1 MGRKSG
7 ISIRSYAAATAASG
21 QGQQADDSA
30 VQMQIEASERA
41 TLQATLDTRPINT
54 KRKYETYQTEFQS
67 WCSEKQFCDGAT
79 ATKGKLHLFLTEQV
93 VGRESKKKKGTFV
106 GGSTVCGYVN
116 AIVDLDNQQV
126 ALKINSNAH
135 PRSAQVKQLIKNVQ
149 AQTTETR
156 NKNYQDRGVGSLLDG
171 YHSEEQFRQICDT
184 FFLLGDLRGRA
195 AFLVSHF
202 GSLRGENARNLELAD
217 MFSQV
222 LDGEGFQT
230 CIALVILIQHG
241 KTNTDLE
248 RNLLE
253 ERHHRQTA
261 EYAPQEPETIKQ
273 LHETNKEL
281 RDAMKKE
288 IEANEDHRKTIE
300 HQQDLIDKGIK
311 SNEIQQ
317 RMIQDLQRELPALR
331 HQLRQQQV
339 QNHSDMDNL
348 RLEFR
353 AQREK
358 DRALVE
364 SNLLALK
371 RYHNETARCR
381 PELKLLAVSSNRRT
395 ALTINEGSIEGKMLE
410 RVRAFNENSRA
421 GARAEED
428 KRVKTEITF
437 HHSKE
442 KNLKRTI
449 SRGKRTREISVKA
462 SDTVVVPGV
471 VDEARLKI
479 DNALDAAG
487 LRDEVAIRYLRRGI
501 KYDKHEG
508 VDEIVFDSLDE
519 VVASHRASSSDKY
532 CKASTYLLLNDVLVT
547 PVWQFEVV

>member
-1 MGRKSG
+1 MPSFL
-7 ISIRSYAAATAASG
+7 
-21 QGQQADDSA
+21 
-30 VQMQIEASERA
+30 M
-41 TLQATLDTRPINT
+41 
-54 KRKYETYQTEFQS
+54 
-67 WCSEKQFCDGAT
+67 CSNC
-79 ATKGKLHLFLTEQV
+79 
-93 VGRESKKKKGTFV
+93 R
-106 GGSTVCGYVN
+106 
-116 AIVDLDNQQV
+116 
-126 ALKINSNAH
+126 
-135 PRSAQVKQLIKNVQ
+135 
-149 AQTTETR
+149 
-156 NKNYQDRGVGSLLDG
+156 
-171 YHSEEQFRQICDT
+171 
-184 FFLLGDLRGRA
+184 
-195 AFLVSHF
+195 
-202 GSLRGENARNLELAD
+202 
-217 MFSQV
+217 
-222 LDGEGFQT
+222 
-230 CIALVILIQHG
+230 
-241 KTNTDLE
+241 DLE

-261 EYAPQEPETIKQ
+261 EYARDAELQMRERADDTIKELRKAIKEQRKNLDEQRETIMEQRITFGKQLETIKQ

-348 RLEFR
+348 RLER
-353 AQREK
+353 A
-358 DRALVE
+358 D
-364 SNLLALK
+364 
-371 RYHNETARCR
+371 
-381 PELKLLAVSSNRRT
+381 
-395 ALTINEGSIEGKMLE
+395 
-410 RVRAFNENSRA
+410 
-421 GARAEED
+421 ARAEED

-449 SRGKRTREISVKA
+449 SRGERTREISVKA

-479 DNALDAAG
+479 DSALDAAG

>member
-1 MGRKSG
+1 MPSFL
-7 ISIRSYAAATAASG
+7 
-21 QGQQADDSA
+21 
-30 VQMQIEASERA
+30 M
-41 TLQATLDTRPINT
+41 
-54 KRKYETYQTEFQS
+54 
-67 WCSEKQFCDGAT
+67 CSNC
-79 ATKGKLHLFLTEQV
+79 
-93 VGRESKKKKGTFV
+93 R
-106 GGSTVCGYVN
+106 
-116 AIVDLDNQQV
+116 
-126 ALKINSNAH
+126 
-135 PRSAQVKQLIKNVQ
+135 
-149 AQTTETR
+149 
-156 NKNYQDRGVGSLLDG
+156 
-171 YHSEEQFRQICDT
+171 
-184 FFLLGDLRGRA
+184 
-195 AFLVSHF
+195 
-202 GSLRGENARNLELAD
+202 
-217 MFSQV
+217 
-222 LDGEGFQT
+222 
-230 CIALVILIQHG
+230 
-241 KTNTDLE
+241 DLE

-261 EYAPQEPETIKQ
+261 EYARDAELQMRERADDTIKELRKAIKEQRKNLDEQRETIMEQRITFGKQLETIKQ

-364 SNLLALK
+364 SNLRALK
-371 RYHNETARCR
+371 RIHNETARCR

-395 ALTINEGSIEGKMLE
+395 ALTINEGSFEGKMLE
-410 RVRAFNENSRA
+410 RVRAFNENRRA
-421 GARAEED
+421 DARAEED
-428 KRVKTEITF
+428 TRVKTEITF

-449 SRGKRTREISVKA
+449 SRGERTREISVKA

-479 DNALDAAG
+479 DSALDAAG